1 MTAKKMLQSW
11 LELLTNTYILPAII
25 AVLGTLAIYIY
36 YRITKQTED
45 YTTKDYARY
54 FIIIYI
60 CGLITLM
67 TFGYATKFLSSLSSS
82 SSSSSLQSGG
92 SNNNSCNI
100 ENFNSTDMNGGGS
113 NISFNV
119 DRFQTGRPTF

>member
-1 MTAKKMLQSW
+1 M

-67 TFGYATKFLSSLSSS
+67 TFSYATKFISSLSSS

-92 SNNNSCNI
+92 SGSNNNSCNI
-100 ENFNSTDMNGGGS
+100 ENFNSHNSTDMNGGGGS
-113 NISFNV
+113 SISFNV